1 MSGLKPFRDLTTGV
15 ISTVATLAT
24 AAAGVLGVLHETGY
38 LQGAPTP
45 SPAAIAMPANMP
57 ASNAPIAATNV
68 GSAARNTIG
77 PAIQPFAGRN
87 MSASV
92 PATNFEGAPPNQ
104 FRRHPRMRNQ
114 RPAPMDNALASNDS
128 TREFAARRYGQRD
141 DNAPAPARQNGA
153 APADEVASLQPIA
166 VNGAWRDSGMGYCH
180 VIKQTGA
187 KLEVVNL
194 APITSTFVSA
204 GVGTVKGR
212 EIHLR
217 LNVLKPNSSN
227 AELYLS
233 DDGSKLVGTIRR
245 PDGEH
250 PTAWHRVGA
259 SCS

>member
-1 MSGLKPFRDLTTGV
+1 V
-15 ISTVATLAT
+15 
-24 AAAGVLGVLHETGY
+24 
-38 LQGAPTP
+38 
-45 SPAAIAMPANMP
+45 
-57 ASNAPIAATNV
+57 
-68 GSAARNTIG
+68 
-77 PAIQPFAGRN
+77 
-87 MSASV
+87 
-92 PATNFEGAPPNQ
+92 
-104 FRRHPRMRNQ
+104 
-114 RPAPMDNALASNDS
+114 
-128 TREFAARRYGQRD
+128 
-141 DNAPAPARQNGA
+141 
-153 APADEVASLQPIA
+153 APADETASVQPIA

-194 APITSTFVSA
+194 APITSSFVSA

-259 SCS
+259 TCG

>member
-1 MSGLKPFRDLTTGV
+1 MGDGGLKPFRDLTTGV
-15 ISTVATLAT
+15 IGAVATLAT

-38 LQGAPTP
+38 LKAGATA
-45 SPAAIAMPANMP
+45 SPAVIAVPVN
-57 ASNAPIAATNV
+57 IAAPAPQNVIASTNP
-68 GSAARNTIG
+68 SIG
-77 PAIQPFAGRN
+77 DAGRDVS
-87 MSASV
+87 MARAV
-92 PATNFEGAPPNQ
+92 TNPQGPPNQ
-104 FRRHPRMRNQ
+104 FRRRPRLRNQ
-114 RPAPMDNALASNDS
+114 EPPTSSMDTAMASANPAPA
-128 TREFAARRYGQRD
+128 REFAARRYGQTD
-141 DNAPAPARQNGA
+141 DNAPARACQNGA
-153 APADEVASLQPIA
+153 APADEIASVQPIA

-217 LNVLKPNSSN
+217 LNALKPNSAN

-233 DDGSKLVGTIRR
+233 DDGNKLIGTVRR

-250 PTAWHRVGA
+250 PTAWHRIGA
-259 SCS
+259 TCG